1 MVLLGGMRFRLF
13 CYTLLTLSVLD
24 TVWLLMIAFSF
35 YKDQLLHLLAPAETV
50 WAVLILYPLY
60 AFGVTYFAVLPA
72 LLASSLSTALKR
84 GALFGL
90 VVYGYYNL
98 TNQAMLIDWPPIY
111 TLVDIGWGV
120 LITAVASVVAFVLG
134 RKGEWYGEG
143 NKA

>member
-1 MVLLGGMRFRLF
+1 MKFRSF

-35 YKDQLLHLLAPAETV
+35 YKNQIIHLLAPAETV

-60 AFGVTYFAVLPA
+60 AFGVFYFCVLPA
-72 LLASSLSTALKR
+72 LMSSAVSLAVKR

-90 VVYGYYNL
+90 IVYGYFNL

-111 TLVDIGWGV
+111 TLVDIVWGV
-120 LITAVASVVAFVLG
+120 LITSVSSVVAFTLT
-134 RKGEWYGEG
+134 RREKR
-143 NKA
+143 